1 MTGCRKKDKE
11 TSAMLKFC
19 GTLFREAG
27 HQGVYSFQSNYN
39 LTDEWLQHYDL
50 ITAAQEIL
58 SIPSN
63 DLDGHR

>member
-1 MTGCRKKDKE
+1 
-11 TSAMLKFC
+11 MLKFC